1 MEFSSSNSSSNFQW
15 RDQNQVGSKKRKRSK
30 QHSEVKSQFL
40 KLQKRKETLFKKS
53 FELATLCDVAVCTVY
68 IGPTGEVDVWP
79 EDSEKAKAIMMNY
92 KYFDA
97 VKKGKKVKINFLD
110 ILETKKKKLFEQ
122 LQTLNERIKQLKGKA
137 IIFACN
143 DGKTNSLEGLQLSD
157 TNFVSHVDNQSLP
170 YFVSE
175 KCCFNNVSNPVV
187 STATDTE
194 TIGLL
199 GNHHDLNYA
208 FGNSIMSSNHGSFS
222 WQNDGY
228 FGNVSFETKGI
239 WQSDLLDEH
248 HQQSL
253 SLVPDISDLNNLVPG
268 FSGNEAIPWWNWQ
281 NNGGFDTEDLFSGVG
296 YNIGSNSGGIDI
308 PCGIFQTNEE
318 FDGTGTGNYSNY
330 AETNDGPVTQTFP
343 QQNDLLVSNWVQ
355 GQPLQS
361 LPNLDIPQIDMSVT
375 QTFPLLVS
383 QWEQDLTSCLP
394 SGSME
399 LS

>member
-97 VKKGKKVKINFLD
+97 VKK
-110 ILETKKKKLFEQ
+110 
-122 LQTLNERIKQLKGKA
+122 
-137 IIFACN
+137 
-143 DGKTNSLEGLQLSD
+143 
-157 TNFVSHVDNQSLP
+157 
-170 YFVSE
+170 E